1 MAPDESGR
9 KEFITRTVIVTA
21 VIAAMIVFLF
31 VMRHVAQMLLVLF
44 AGVLLAVLLD
54 NLANRL
60 THLSHLPRPIT
71 LSVVIVLLLLVG
83 TLFGWFI
90 GPRIADQM
98 SGLIERI
105 PEALT
110 NVQDEL
116 RATAL
121 GRQVLRILA
130 DPQEFLQPGSELF
143 GQVTGIFSTALGALT
158 SVLITFFI
166 GIYLAANPHSYMTNA
181 AMIVPP
187 AMRERA
193 MQVLIAVGRALRWWL
208 AGRLASMV
216 IVGILTAIGFW
227 IAGIPLALTLG
238 LIAAVLSFVPLIGPT
253 LAAIPMILVAL
264 AEDPTLVIWA
274 LLVYGIVQ
282 LLETYV
288 ITPVIQKEAVF
299 IPPALL
305 LSVEILMGVL
315 FGIPGILLAT
325 PLAVIGIVLVQMLYI
340 EDVLGDS
347 IRVMGDHG
355 PKD

>member
-1 MAPDESGR
+1 MAQESPSR
-9 KEFITRTVIVTA
+9 KEFIARTVIVTA
-21 VIAAMIVFLF
+21 VIAATIVLLF
-31 VMRHVAQMLLVLF
+31 VLRHIAQMLLVLF

-60 THLSHLPRPIT
+60 TRLSHAPRPIT
-71 LSVVIVLLLLVG
+71 LIVVIVILLLVG

-98 SGLIERI
+98 SGLVERI

-121 GRQVLRILA
+121 GRQVLRMLTDPREILK
-130 DPQEFLQPGSELF
+130 PGSELF
-143 GQVTGIFSTALGALT
+143 GQVTGIFSSALGALT
-158 SVLITFFI
+158 SVVITFFI
-166 GIYLAANPHSYMTNA
+166 GIYLAANPRSYMTNA
-181 AMIVPP
+181 TMIVPP
-187 AMRERA
+187 AKRERA
-193 MQVLIAVGRALRWWL
+193 MQVLVAVGRALRWWL
-208 AGRLASMV
+208 AGRLASMA
-216 IVGILTAIGFW
+216 IVGVLTAIGFW

-288 ITPVIQKEAVF
+288 ITPGIQKEAVF

-305 LSVEILMGVL
+305 LSVEILLGVL

-325 PLAVIGIVLVQMLYI
+325 PIAVIGIVLVQMLYI

-347 IRVMGDHG
+347 VRVMGDHG
-355 PKD
+355 PQE